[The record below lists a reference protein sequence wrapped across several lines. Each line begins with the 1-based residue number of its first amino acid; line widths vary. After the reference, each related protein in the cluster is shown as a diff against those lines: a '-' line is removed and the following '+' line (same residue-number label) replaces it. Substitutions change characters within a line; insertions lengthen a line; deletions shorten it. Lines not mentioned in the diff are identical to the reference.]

1 MRFRRFDDEIA
12 EEIAFHRAMK
22 AREVEARDVHAGDVD
37 LAVRREMGPTLAA
50 RDEARSI
57 WMAPWVDGLRQDLRD
72 AVRSI
77 ARRRALTATAVGA
90 LAIGSASATTGF
102 VLVDA
107 LLLRPLPVVRPHELV
122 WLRDPA
128 FSYPIV
134 REVRERAG
142 MFAGA
147 FGWGLRQVDVAWAGE
162 AAPATAVFVTG
173 PYFATLGVQPA
184 AGRLL
189 DERDEHARSDT
200 AVAVLSHR
208 AWQRRFGGDP
218 GVVGRTVRVDGLPVS
233 IVGVSPEGF
242 FGVAPGTAPELTM
255 PLALVSRLRTDDRA
269 ALSSRAWLHVMAR
282 LQRRL
287 ARERAEGAFQVVWAQ
302 VLEATTGLDEP
313 ADRRARFLARR
324 TALEPGGAGYSEVR
338 NRFRAPLWVLASLV
352 GLLAVVACATAANVF
367 LASALA
373 RSRELALRA
382 ALGCGRRR
390 LARQLVVEGLV
401 LASVAAAAG
410 LLVSRWS
417 ATAIVGLF
425 TTTTDGVLLDLAP
438 DWRLLAFVVSSV
450 VVATLL
456 FAVAPALLTA
466 RVDPA
471 RALQAGAR
479 LTSYGR
485 GRLSRALVVSQTAFS
500 VILLV
505 AAALFLRSLGHVL
518 SLDPGFDPA
527 RLRLVRLDPAAL
539 VRASDEASRPAALE
553 SYFGRALDSLRALP
567 QVEAASLSWYPP
579 ISLDMGHRTRSLARD
594 GGRVVEESIPT
605 YFNGVSAGYFATA
618 GTALL
623 SGREFTPEDTRHGE
637 RVVVINRT
645 LARAVFGNASPLG
658 HRLSIGLDDS
668 RRGLTI
674 VGVVADAKYQRLQEP
689 QQRIAYLP
697 YSQVREFR
705 DGSPMVAAVRLR
717 QEGGEADAAIRR
729 ALQAIDPRPPIVIER
744 IEDRLRESILR
755 ERLLAILALSL
766 ALAALVLSVGS
777 LVGVMLHLVGQRTKE
792 LGVRLTLGARPSAL
806 VTDILGRTVALAA
819 AGVVVGAAVA
829 LAAGRLVS
837 GLLYGVAPTDL
848 ASLASVVALTLGA
861 STIAGMI
868 PAIRAARVD
877 PLQALRLE

>member
-1 MRFRRFDDEIA
+1 LRYRRFDDEVA
-12 EEIAFHRAMK
+12 EEIGFHRAMK
-22 AREVEARDVHAGDVD
+22 AREVEGRGARAGDAEV
-37 LAVRREMGPTLAA
+37 AVRREMGRTLAA

-57 WMAPWVDGLRQDLRD
+57 WIAPWIDGLRQDLRD
-72 AVRSI
+72 AVRSS

-107 LLLRPLPVVRPHELV
+107 LILRPLPVVRPHELV

-134 REVRERAG
+134 RQVRERAG
-142 MFAGA
+142 MLAGA

-162 AAPATAVFVTG
+162 AAPATAMFVTG
-173 PYFATLGVQPA
+173 PYFATLGLRPA

-189 DERDEHARSDT
+189 DPRDEQGASDT

-218 GVVGRTVRVDGLPVS
+218 GVVGRMVRVDGLPVS

-282 LQRRL
+282 LQPGL
-287 ARERAEGAFQVVWAQ
+287 TREQADGAFQVVWTQ

-313 ADRRARFLARR
+313 ADRRARFLSRR
-324 TALEPGGAGYSEVR
+324 TGLEPGDAGYSEVR

-382 ALGCGRRR
+382 ALGCGRTR
-390 LARQLVVEGLV
+390 LARQLVVEGFI
-401 LASVAAAAG
+401 LALLAAAAG

-417 ATAIVGLF
+417 AAAIVSLF
-425 TTTTDGVLLDLAP
+425 TTTVDGVLLDLAP
-438 DWRLLAFVVSSV
+438 DWRLLAFVGSSV
-450 VVATLL
+450 VVATVL

-466 RVDPA
+466 RIDPA

-479 LTSYGR
+479 LTTHGR
-485 GRLSRALVVSQTAFS
+485 GRLSRTLVVSQTAFS

-527 RLRLVRLDPAAL
+527 RLRLVRLDPAPL
-539 VRASDEASRPAALE
+539 VRASDDASRPAALE
-553 SYFGRALDSLRALP
+553 SYFGRVLDSLRALP
-567 QVEAASLSWYPP
+567 QVEAAGLSWYPP
-579 ISLDMGHRTRSLARD
+579 ISLDMGHRTRTLARD
-594 GGRVVEESIPT
+594 GGPFVEERTPT

-618 GTALL
+618 ATALL
-623 SGREFTPEDTRHGE
+623 HGREFTEEDTLQGG

-658 HRLSIGLDDS
+658 RRLSIGRHDS
-668 RRGLTI
+668 RRDLTV
-674 VGVVADAKYQRLQEP
+674 VGVVADAKYQRLQED

-697 YSQVREFR
+697 YLQVREFQE
-705 DGSPMVAAVRLR
+705 GAPMVATVRLR
-717 QEGGEADAAIRR
+717 HESGDADAAIRR
-729 ALQAIDPRPPIVIER
+729 TVQAIDPRLPIVIER

-766 ALAALVLSVGS
+766 AAAALALSIGS

-792 LGVRLTLGARPSAL
+792 IGVRLALGARPRSL
-806 VTDILGRTVALAA
+806 VGDVLGRTLVLAASGIVIGSAIALAS
-819 AGVVVGAAVA
+819 
-829 LAAGRLVS
+829 GRLVA
-837 GLLYGVAPTDL
+837 GLLYGVSPTDL
-848 ASLASVVALTLGA
+848 LSLAIVASVVLVASAAAGA
-861 STIAGMI
+861 I

-877 PLQALRLE
+877 PLQALRVE